1 MGHQNL
7 LADDAL
13 VLKASAAVT
22 SSAAGS
28 LILDLGEGYTGGLI
42 YIDVTAIDIASN
54 DEIYDIVPQ
63 LSPDAAFGTAG
74 NIVDLPGLNL
84 SAKEVK
90 RTDCDRDDT
99 TGEYVLAF
107 SNLLNGTKYRYLRL
121 YTVVGGTTATITYSA
136 RATWRAA

>member
-7 LADDAL
+7 MADDAL

-28 LILDLGEGYTGGLI
+28 LIIDLGEGYTEGTI
-42 YIDVTAIDIASN
+42 FVDVTAIDIVSN
-54 DEIYDIVPQ
+54 DEKYDLIPQ

-84 SAKEVK
+84 SAKEAK
-90 RTDCDRDDT
+90 ITDCDRDDT
-99 TGEYVLAF
+99 TGEYLIPF
-107 SNLLNGTKYRYLRL
+107 QNLMNGTKYRYLRI
-121 YTVVGGTTATITYSA
+121 YTAVAGTSPSITYSA
-136 RATWRAA
+136 RATWRA

>member
-1 MGHQNL
+1 MPHQNL

-28 LILDLGEGYTGGLI
+28 LILDLGEGFTEGLI

-107 SNLLNGTKYRYLRL
+107 RNLLNGTKYRYLRL
-121 YTVVGGTTATITYSA
+121 YTAVGGTTATITYSA